1 VTLRSS
7 DGSVIISGPLLRFDG
22 KGYSFHRAGIYT
34 GRIPGREASRSAGR
48 AGFINMKRARTLGLN
63 VPPTVLATSDQ
74 AIE

>member
-1 VTLRSS
+1 MARDIRSTELAS
-7 DGSVIISGPLLRFDG
+7 
-22 KGYSFHRAGIYT
+22 
-34 GRIPGREASRSAGR
+34 IPAGR